1 VKALGIFVWA
11 ISGAIVTAF
20 IIQYGW
26 NEIIV
31 TIIPVNNIS
40 FWQAFGMNIFISF
53 LLPTPIRKE
62 DDDEDYIKTVMRG
75 ILKAVFATFFIWLVS
90 LFI

>member
-1 VKALGIFVWA
+1 MKVLGVFIWVIF
-11 ISGAIVTAF
+11 GAIVAAF

-26 NEIIV
+26 NEIMV

-40 FWQAFGMNIFISF
+40 LWQAFGMNVFLSF
-53 LLPTPIRKE
+53 LLPIPIGKE
-62 DDDEDYIKTVMRG
+62 DDDFIKNVMRSV
-75 ILKAVFATFFIWLVS
+75 LKAIIATFFIWLAS

>member
-1 VKALGIFVWA
+1 MKALGIFIWA
-11 ISGAIVTAF
+11 IFGSIVAAF

-26 NEIIV
+26 NEIMV

-40 FWQAFGMNIFISF
+40 LWQAFGMNVFLSF
-53 LLPTPIRKE
+53 LLPTPIGKE
-62 DDDEDYIKTVMRG
+62 DDDEDFIKNVMG
-75 ILKAVFATFFIWLVS
+75 SVLKAIIATFFIWLAS

>member
-1 VKALGIFVWA
+1 MKVLGVFIWIIF
-11 ISGAIVTAF
+11 GAIVAAF

-26 NEIIV
+26 NEIMV

-40 FWQAFGMNIFISF
+40 LWQAFGMNVFLSF
-53 LLPTPIRKE
+53 LLPTSIGKE
-62 DDDEDYIKTVMRG
+62 DDEDFIKTVMRSV
-75 ILKAVFATFFIWLVS
+75 LKAIIATFFIWLAS

>member
-1 VKALGIFVWA
+1 MKESGVLVWA
-11 ISGAIVTAF
+11 IFGAIVSAF

-26 NEIIV
+26 NEIMV

-40 FWQAFGMNIFISF
+40 FWQAFGMNVFLSF
-53 LLPTPIRKE
+53 LFPTSLGKE
-62 DDDEDYIKTVMRG
+62 DDEDYIKTVMRG
-75 ILKAVFATFFIWLVS
+75 VLKAVIVTFFIWLAS

>member
-1 VKALGIFVWA
+1 MKALGVFIWA
-11 ISGAIVTAF
+11 IIGAIVAAF

-31 TIIPVNNIS
+31 TIIPVNNVS
-40 FWQAFGMNIFISF
+40 LWQAFGMNVFLSF
-53 LLPTPIRKE
+53 LLPSPIGKE
-62 DDDEDYIKTVMRG
+62 DDDEDFIKTVMRSV
-75 ILKAVFATFFIWLVS
+75 LKAIIATFFIWLAS

>member
-1 VKALGIFVWA
+1 MKALGVFVWA

-40 FWQAFGMNIFISF
+40 FWQAFGMNVFLSF
-53 LLPTPIRKE
+53 LLPTPLTKE

-75 ILKAVFATFFIWLVS
+75 VLKAVIVTFFIWLAS

>member
-1 VKALGIFVWA
+1 MKTLGVFIWA

-40 FWQAFGMNIFISF
+40 FWQAFGMNVFLSF
-53 LLPTPIRKE
+53 VLPAPHKKE
-62 DDDEDYIKTVMRG
+62 DDDEDFIKTVMRSV
-75 ILKAVFATFFIWLVS
+75 LKAIIVTFFIWLAS

>member
-1 VKALGIFVWA
+1 MKALGVFIWA
-11 ISGAIVTAF
+11 IFGAIVAAF

-26 NEIIV
+26 NEIMV

-40 FWQAFGMNIFISF
+40 LWQAFGMNVFLSF
-53 LLPTPIRKE
+53 LLPTPIGKE
-62 DDDEDYIKTVMRG
+62 DDDEYFIKTVMRSV
-75 ILKAVFATFFIWLVS
+75 LKAIIATFLIWLAS

>member
-1 VKALGIFVWA
+1 MKVLGVFIWVIF
-11 ISGAIVTAF
+11 GAIAAAF

-26 NEIIV
+26 NEIMV

-40 FWQAFGMNIFISF
+40 LWQAFGMNVFLSF
-53 LLPTPIRKE
+53 LLPTPIGKE
-62 DDDEDYIKTVMRG
+62 DDDEDFIKTVMRG
-75 ILKAVFATFFIWLVS
+75 VLKAIIATFFIWLAS

>member
-1 VKALGIFVWA
+1 MKVLGAFIWVIF
-11 ISGAIVTAF
+11 GAIVAAF

-26 NEIIV
+26 NEIMV

-40 FWQAFGMNIFISF
+40 LWQAFGMNVFLSF
-53 LLPTPIRKE
+53 LLPTSIGKE
-62 DDDEDYIKTVMRG
+62 DDEDFIKTVMRSV
-75 ILKAVFATFFIWLVS
+75 LKAIIATFFIWLAS

>member
-1 VKALGIFVWA
+1 MKVLGVFIWVIFG
-11 ISGAIVTAF
+11 SIVAAF
-20 IIQYGW
+20 ITQYGW
-26 NEIIV
+26 NEIMV

-40 FWQAFGMNIFISF
+40 LWQAFGMNVFLSF

-62 DDDEDYIKTVMRG
+62 DDDEDFIKTVMRSV
-75 ILKAVFATFFIWLVS
+75 LKAIITTFFIWLAS